1 MLTGLLATQLVA
13 QQTFWFQGPSWLG
26 SSFPDQPQTL
36 LTKEEARQEVKT
48 LTVLTSPSNSL
59 VDLDNFNSLVK
70 LLRTLCICKV
80 AFNKDLKSI
89 FGREEMALALYA
101 VVKADQMVH
110 LEAEFKTLSNGESIN
125 PKSSIALLYPF
136 MDNGIIRVGGRLAHG
151 YSMTDD
157 QRFPLLVSHRSKL
170 ATLAINDAHKR
181 TLHGGPT
188 ATVAE
193 MRRQIWVIQAMKKA
207 SACFK
212 ECVTCFRFNSGPM
225 QQLMGDLS
233 SSRIEVPERAF
244 SCVGLDFAGP
254 LTFKNGTE
262 CVKGYVA
269 VFICFAT
276 KAVHLEAVSS
286 LTSDAM
292 VAAQRRF
299 IARRGIPSQIVSDN
313 ATNFVGARRD
323 LNELEKIVKAEAQ
336 SYSNIEWLFIPP
348 RSPNFG
354 GLWEAA
360 AKSMKHHLRRVM
372 GNSIPNYEEMT
383 TILCQIEQVMNNR
396 PLMALTNNTDD
407 ILALTPSMLVNGS
420 RLDAIPQPSLQK
432 MDARG
437 HPAKRFRAL
446 QQLLSRIW
454 KRWAFEYVASL
465 QPRGKWRQESTNLS
479 VDDVVLITDDG
490 IPPLQWSIGR
500 VMQLK
505 IGHDGLAR
513 VALVR
518 TSRGEFTR
526 PVNKLRRL
534 PIKDNDFH
542 KANIEYTQ

>member
-1 MLTGLLATQLVA
+1 
-13 QQTFWFQGPSWLG
+13 
-26 SSFPDQPQTL
+26 
-36 LTKEEARQEVKT
+36 
-48 LTVLTSPSNSL
+48 
-59 VDLDNFNSLVK
+59 
-70 LLRTLCICKV
+70 
-80 AFNKDLKSI
+80 
-89 FGREEMALALYA
+89 
-101 VVKADQMVH
+101 
-110 LEAEFKTLSNGESIN
+110 
-125 PKSSIALLYPF
+125 
-136 MDNGIIRVGGRLAHG
+136 
-151 YSMTDD
+151 MTDD

-193 MRRQIWVIQAMKKA
+193 MRRQIWVTQAMKKA
-207 SACFK
+207 SACIK
-212 ECVTCFRFNSGPM
+212 KCVTCFQFNSGPT
-225 QQLMGDLS
+225 QQLMGDLP

-269 VFICFAT
+269 VFICFAS

-292 VAAQRRF
+292 VAAIRRF

-323 LNELEKIVKAEAQ
+323 LNELEKVVRSGAQ
-336 SYSNIEWLFIPP
+336 IYNSIEWLFIPP

-360 AKSMKHHLRRVM
+360 VKSMKHHLSRVM
-372 GNSIPNYEEMT
+372 GNSISILTYEEMT
-383 TILCQIEQVMNNR
+383 TILSQREQVLNNR
-396 PLMALTNNTDD
+396 PLMALTNNPDD
-407 ILALTPSMLVNGS
+407 IFALTPSMLVNGS
-420 RLDAIPQPSLQK
+420 RLDAIPQPCFQT
-432 MDARG
+432 MDARE
-437 HPAKRFRAL
+437 HSAKQFGAV
-446 QQLLSRIW
+446 QQLLSQFW
-454 KRWAFEYVASL
+454 KRWAPEYVASL
-465 QPRGKWRQESTNLS
+465 QPRGKWRQERANFSI
-479 VDDVVLITDDG
+479 DEVVLITDDG
-490 IPPLQWSIGR
+490 SPPLQWSFGR

-505 IGHDGLAR
+505 LGHDGLAR

-526 PVNKLRRL
+526 PVSKLRRL
-534 PIKDNDFH
+534 PIKDNDLH
-542 KANIEYTQ
+542 KATIECTQ